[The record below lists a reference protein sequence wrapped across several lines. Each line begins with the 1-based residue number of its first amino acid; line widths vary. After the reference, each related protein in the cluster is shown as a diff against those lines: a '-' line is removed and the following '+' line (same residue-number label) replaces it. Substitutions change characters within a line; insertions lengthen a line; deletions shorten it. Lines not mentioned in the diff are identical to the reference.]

1 MSNVYKLSEREDC
14 TTAACEWLARID
26 RGLSVQEESELQQWL
41 DSNPSHRPAL
51 LESAAM
57 WDGMGSLARL
67 ADLFPKPAPRRA
79 RFATRGL
86 IVAAAS
92 LAGVA
97 VLLLVLLNP
106 FSQRVPQEVV
116 AARGYHQLFET
127 AVGEHST
134 IRLPDGSELTLNT
147 NSRVLADFD
156 EGARSLRLER
166 GEVFVKVA
174 HDEAR
179 PLTVWARDRLVRAV
193 GTAFNVEITEREH
206 VEVIVTEGKVL
217 IGVVKADAPSSNVA
231 WLESVTTPVVAGQR
245 ALLDGPAQA
254 VEAIDAQDIEVK
266 LSWREG
272 NIVFHDEPLAQA
284 LGEIARYTRV
294 EFIIRDEELKTVR
307 VAGLFR
313 AGDVDG
319 LLQTLR
325 ENFNISYERIG
336 ADKIVLK
343 GE

>member
-1 MSNVYKLSEREDC
+1 MSKVYRLSEREDC
-14 TTAACEWLARID
+14 TAAACEWLARID
-26 RGLSVQEESELQQWL
+26 RGLSVQETSELRAWL
-41 DSNPSHRPAL
+41 DSSPKHTAAL
-51 LESAAM
+51 IESAGM
-57 WDGMGSLARL
+57 WDRMDALARL
-67 ADLFPKPAPRRA
+67 ADLFPKPAPRQA
-79 RFATRGL
+79 RFGAPAWSL
-86 IVAAAS
+86 VAAT

-97 VLLLVLLNP
+97 VMLFVLLQP
-106 FSQRVPQEVV
+106 DVERGRSEAL

-127 AVGEHST
+127 AIGEHST

-147 NSRVLADFD
+147 NSRVLAEFD
-156 EGARSLRLER
+156 DGSRRLKLER
-166 GEVFVKVA
+166 GEAYIKVA

-179 PLTVWARDRLVRAV
+179 PLTVSARDRIVRAV
-193 GTAFNVEITEREH
+193 GTAFNVEITERER

-217 IGVVKADAPSSNVA
+217 IGVIKADTAASGVA
-231 WLESVTTPVVAGQR
+231 WLESASTPVAAGQR
-245 ALLDGPAQA
+245 ALLDQESPA

-294 EFIIRDEELKTVR
+294 EFIIRDEQLKTIR
-307 VAGLFR
+307 VAGLFK

-325 ENFNISYERIG
+325 QNFNISYERIG